1 MPYRTIDLCAG
12 IGGIRKGFEMTGEF
26 VNVLSAETDKY
37 ACRTYEHLFGD
48 NPENDLTSEEFKA
61 LVQHTDYEVL
71 LAGFPCQTFSAV
83 GNKEGF
89 DDPDKGII
97 FNHIAEIIRNS
108 RPRAVFL
115 ENVENLVRHDRGNTF
130 KTIVNTLKNELN
142 YKIIGID
149 DNQNNP
155 LTIDPHR
162 FIRNSRYFGVPQ
174 NRPRTYIMAF
184 DRTIYDDNLLEELND
199 LPEHN
204 DLEIYEDLNDLLEY
218 HAEARYYMSSGYLN
232 TLIRH
237 RERQILNG
245 NGFGYKIV
253 NTPDIEHPIAN
264 TIMATGGSGKERNLI
279 IDWQEG
285 IAGLQLPTKRTVI
298 NDQCI
303 RVMTPREWGKLQ
315 GFINYAFLNEA
326 GEDMFEFPDG
336 ISIQQQYKQF
346 GNSVTIPLIQTMA
359 EFMLECFEILNDNIP
374 M

>member
-12 IGGIRKGFEMTGEF
+12 IGGIRKGFEMTGGF

-253 NTPDIEHPIAN
+253 NDPDIEHPIAN
-264 TIMATGGSGKERNLI
+264 TIMATGGSGKERNLV
-279 IDWQEG
+279 IDRQEG
-285 IAGLQLPTKRTVI
+285 IAGLQLPAKRTVL

-359 EFMLECFEILNDNIP
+359 EFMLECFEILNDNMP
-374 M
+374 V

>member
-1 MPYRTIDLCAG
+1 MSYRTIDLCAG

-37 ACRTYEHLFGD
+37 ACRTYKHLFRD

-184 DRTIYDDNLLEELND
+184 DRTIYDDNLLKELND

-253 NTPDIEHPIAN
+253 NAPDIEHPIAN

-359 EFMLECFEILNDNIP
+359 EFMLECFEILNDNMP

>member
-12 IGGIRKGFEMTGEF
+12 IGGIRKGFEMTGGF

-71 LAGFPCQTFSAV
+71 LAGFPCQTFSAA

-253 NTPDIEHPIAN
+253 NDPDIEHPIAN
-264 TIMATGGSGKERNLI
+264 TIMATGGSGKERNLV

-285 IAGLQLPTKRTVI
+285 IAGLQLPTKRTVL
-298 NDQCI
+298 NNQCI

-359 EFMLECFEILNDNIP
+359 EFMLECFEILNDNMP
-374 M
+374 V

>member
-12 IGGIRKGFEMTGEF
+12 IGGIRKGFEMTGGF

-48 NPENDLTSEEFKA
+48 NPENNLTSEEFKA

-253 NTPDIEHPIAN
+253 NDPDIEHPIAN
-264 TIMATGGSGKERNLI
+264 TIMATGGSGKERNLV

-285 IAGLQLPTKRTVI
+285 IAGLQLPTKRTVL

-359 EFMLECFEILNDNIP
+359 EFMLECFEILNDNMP
-374 M
+374 V

>member
-253 NTPDIEHPIAN
+253 NAPDIEHPIAN

>member
-1 MPYRTIDLCAG
+1 M
-12 IGGIRKGFEMTGEF
+12 
-26 VNVLSAETDKY
+26 
-37 ACRTYEHLFGD
+37 
-48 NPENDLTSEEFKA
+48 
-61 LVQHTDYEVL
+61 
-71 LAGFPCQTFSAV
+71 
-83 GNKEGF
+83 
-89 DDPDKGII
+89 
-97 FNHIAEIIRNS
+97 
-108 RPRAVFL
+108 FL

-253 NTPDIEHPIAN
+253 NDPDIEHPIAN
-264 TIMATGGSGKERNLI
+264 TIMATGGSGKERNLV

-285 IAGLQLPTKRTVI
+285 IAGLQLPTKRTVL

-359 EFMLECFEILNDNIP
+359 EFMLECFEILNDNMP
-374 M
+374 V

>member
-1 MPYRTIDLCAG
+1 
-12 IGGIRKGFEMTGEF
+12 MTGEF

-37 ACRTYEHLFGD
+37 ACRTYKHLFRD

-253 NTPDIEHPIAN
+253 NDPDIEHPIAN
-264 TIMATGGSGKERNLI
+264 TIMATGGSGKERNLV

-285 IAGLQLPTKRTVI
+285 IAGLQLPTKRTVL

-359 EFMLECFEILNDNIP
+359 EFMLECFEILNDNMP
-374 M
+374 V